1 MEIDLLKNYP
11 KTKREVETIVPLT
24 EEERALAREFGKD
37 FFDGDRRLGYGGYR
51 YSSRFWQ
58 PCIGTIQDWFG
69 IHNESTI
76 LDVGCA
82 KGFMLFDFTQI
93 IPGIRVRGVDVSEY
107 AISEA
112 MPAVKDRLTVANA
125 KALPFANKAFDYV
138 FSINTIHNLNARDC
152 FRAVQE
158 IERVNRW
165 GSFIVVDAYETEQ
178 EKERM
183 FKWNKTARTILH
195 VDEWK
200 AFFKQ
205 AGYTGDY
212 FWFKP

>member
-24 EEERALAREFGKD
+24 EEERSLAREFGKD